1 MMMKKTWDEWA
12 KPSIESGKFIAE
24 DGMLMTHY
32 NVKQLMDNYVKTF
45 RNMWWVRDS
54 VINYTNITSYASIY
68 FREKDGVETKDFL
81 SFFKVINYGIS
92 YAIRKCIKEVGKKNL
107 FHRFDS
113 SLFSIRDGES
123 PIMKDVEMTDML
135 WASKS
140 GESNVISA
148 IEDKHYNDFISN
160 NYGKE
165 YGTITKMWNDGYTT
179 KEISN
184 IIGRSEERIWS
195 LVSSKRNNQKLLRR
209 SVEFLQQNLQ

>member
-1 MMMKKTWDEWA
+1 MMKKRTWDEWA
-12 KPSIESGKFIAE
+12 KPSIDSGKFVAE
-24 DGMLMTHY
+24 DGMLMMHY

-54 VINYTNITSYASIY
+54 VINYTNITSYASMY
-68 FREKDGVETKDFL
+68 FREKDGIETTDFF

-92 YAIRKCIKEVGKKNL
+92 YAIRRCVKEVGKKSL
-107 FHRFDS
+107 FYTSPTQTDS
-113 SLFSIRDGES
+113 SISDSQLEQPNLSREKEFDG
-123 PIMKDVEMTDML
+123 IVEMY
-135 WASKS
+135 
-140 GESNVISA
+140 
-148 IEDKHYNDFISN
+148 YNDFISN

-195 LVSSKRNNQKLLRR
+195 LVSSKRNNQKLLRK
-209 SVEFLQQNLQ
+209 SVEFLQQNL

>member
-1 MMMKKTWDEWA
+1 MMKKKTWDEWA
-12 KPSIESGKFIAE
+12 KPSIDSGKFIAE

-68 FREKDGVETKDFL
+68 FREKDGIETKDFF
-81 SFFKVINYGIS
+81 SFFNVINAGIS
-92 YAIRKCIKEVGKKNL
+92 YGIRKCVKDIGKSNL
-107 FHRFDS
+107 F
-113 SLFSIRDGES
+113 LKTSIE
-123 PIMKDVEMTDML
+123 V
-135 WASKS
+135 S
-140 GESNVISA
+140 GGGTFL
-148 IEDKHYNDFISN
+148 DKGFIDPRLIYAGQKQYDRLTEKQYNDFISN